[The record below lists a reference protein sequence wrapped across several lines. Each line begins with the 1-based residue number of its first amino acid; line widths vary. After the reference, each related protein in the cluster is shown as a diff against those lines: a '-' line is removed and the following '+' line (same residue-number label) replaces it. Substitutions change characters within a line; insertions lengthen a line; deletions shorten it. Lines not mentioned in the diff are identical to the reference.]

1 MYPPPLLP
9 TRIDTQ
15 WRERRNTQRHT
26 LHVDSVESICILTYV
41 CATRTWQMQVDP
53 LLIICEI
60 IEPQTTDNVY
70 LWIRASFNHK
80 IIPREKK
87 IFWVLMLAFSAI
99 LFLWKLLLASQMGSF
114 WISDVRSTFPTADWH
129 HPGQYTLAAAIV
141 VGLCPACH
149 SVDSCGTMYVDSR
162 RSWQILVTLYVFVGG
177 YMCTCMHV
185 WVCTC

>member
-15 WRERRNTQRHT
+15 WKERRNTQRHP

-41 CATRTWQMQVDP
+41 STTRTWQMQVDP

-87 IFWVLMLAFSAI
+87 N
-99 LFLWKLLLASQMGSF
+99 FLRQF
-114 WISDVRSTFPTADWH
+114 
-129 HPGQYTLAAAIV
+129 
-141 VGLCPACH
+141 
-149 SVDSCGTMYVDSR
+149 
-162 RSWQILVTLYVFVGG
+162 
-177 YMCTCMHV
+177 
-185 WVCTC
+185 

>member
-1 MYPPPLLP
+1 MHPPPLLP

-15 WRERRNTQRHT
+15 WKERRNTQRHT

-41 CATRTWQMQVDP
+41 CTTRTWQMQVDP

-87 IFWVLMLAFSAI
+87 IFW
-99 LFLWKLLLASQMGSF
+99 GSF
-114 WISDVRSTFPTADWH
+114 DACFFWYLISMETAAGIPDGQLLNFRCQKYISHCWLTPPWSVHTGSNNSGRAVPSTLF
-129 HPGQYTLAAAIV
+129 
-141 VGLCPACH
+141 C
-149 SVDSCGTMYVDSR
+149 R
-162 RSWQILVTLYVFVGG
+162 
-177 YMCTCMHV
+177 
-185 WVCTC
+185 